1 MSTRPEILELIHAE
15 LDGVASPSQ
24 QAALREAIAR
34 DPATNDEYRRLKG
47 LCELLA
53 SVAPEQPRADLASSV
68 MRRVRAGRTSTEGGI
83 VSRIRQAWPGGQ
95 VAIRYA
101 YAVAA
106 GMVLGVLGLHFASGG
121 SLFGSGVPER
131 EATATLMPA
140 VNASRLD
147 LAPAGVRGI
156 ATLRPSTSGA
166 SIGLDLSAGEPVEL
180 VLKFDPAK
188 DGGRVEIAVVRTGAA
203 VPAGSLDLSRKD

>member
-1 MSTRPEILELIHAE
+1 MSMKPELLELIHAE

-24 QAALREAIAR
+24 QDALRDAIAR
-34 DPATNDEYRRLKG
+34 DPAAHDEYRRLKG

-68 MRRVRAGRTSTEGGI
+68 MRRVRAGRTSTDGGI
-83 VSRIRQAWPGGQ
+83 VGRIRHAWPGGQ

-106 GMVLGVLGLHFASGG
+106 GMVIGVLGLHLASGG
-121 SLFGSGVPER
+121 SLFGSAVPER

-140 VNASRLD
+140 VSPSRLD
-147 LAPAGVRGI
+147 LAPAGVRGV

-166 SIGLDLSAGEPVEL
+166 SIGLDLSAGVPVEL

-188 DGGRVEIAVVRTGAA
+188 DGGRVDISVVRTGSA
-203 VPAGSLDLSRKD
+203 VPAGSLQLPRRD